1 MKLTV
6 TGRHVAVPNDIRE
19 QIERKVRRLE
29 RPLNDSAVSAQCVIS
44 RERAALVCELTVHVR
59 GDHML
64 HAVGQGSSIVRA
76 ATAAVDKMAQQ
87 AHRLSDRWKSRRRLP
102 RTAAPAAAGE
112 PGPPPVAAEP
122 GPVPDVP
129 RVIRT
134 PAPAVKPMSL
144 DDAVLALSD
153 GDRPFLVFR
162 HARSEQVAILYRRPD
177 GHFGLIEP
185 EA

>member
-6 TGRHVAVPNDIRE
+6 TGRHVAVPNAIRE

-29 RPLNDSAVSAQCVIS
+29 RPLNDSAVSAQCVIT
-44 RERAALVCELTVHVR
+44 RERAAVRCELTVHVR
-59 GDHML
+59 GDHIL
-64 HAVGQGSSIVRA
+64 HAVGQGSSITRA
-76 ATAAVDKMAQQ
+76 VTAAVDKMAQQ
-87 AHRLSDRWKSRRRLP
+87 AHRLSDRWKTRRRAP
-102 RTAAPAAAGE
+102 RAAAPGTE
-112 PGPPPVAAEP
+112 PGPAQARA
-122 GPVPDVP
+122 PDQAPETP

-134 PAPAVKPMSL
+134 PALAVKPMSL
-144 DDAVLALSD
+144 DDAVLALSG

-162 HARSEQVAILYRRPD
+162 HAESEQVAILYRRPD